1 MELQKRGK
9 YMGYIKRLSGT
20 QIILIGFFLIIL
32 IGGVLL
38 YLPVSNRGGADFTDT
53 LFTAV
58 SATCVTGLVTVDTYS
73 NYTAFGHFIIL
84 LLIQTGGL
92 GFISVA
98 ALFSISM
105 GKKIGI
111 RERMLISESIS
122 LSETSGI
129 VRLMRFI
136 IMVTFII
143 EFIGAC
149 ILSVCFIPEFGIS
162 DGIFK
167 GIFHSVS
174 AFCNAGLDLMGER
187 EAFSSFSAY
196 ADLTFRNFI
205 VNITLCVLVITGGLG
220 FYVWYDLYCIKS
232 RKRLRLHT
240 KLVLIISVILTLGGA
255 MLLLSFEWNNPQTI
269 GELNLGEK
277 IMASF
282 SQSVFAR
289 TAGFNTINLSEL
301 RQESVILEC
310 LLMFIGAS
318 PGSTGGGV
326 KTTVA
331 AVMLLTA
338 FSVVQGHDEV
348 FVFNRRISKR
358 LRLRALA
365 VFSLAVATVLIG
377 MTVLCI
383 FESGGFEQ
391 ILFEVISAFST
402 TGLTMGITTGLSEP
416 AKVMLMI
423 LMYFGRVGI
432 LTAGYAIA
440 KRQNFN
446 EKVISYPK
454 EDILM

>member
-1 MELQKRGK
+1 
-9 YMGYIKRLSGT
+9 MGYIKRLSGT

>member
-1 MELQKRGK
+1 
-9 YMGYIKRLSGT
+9 MGYIKRLSGT
-20 QIILIGFFLIIL
+20 QIILMGFLLIIL
-32 IGGVLL
+32 LGGTLL
-38 YLPVSNRGGADFTDT
+38 YLPVSNRGGADFIDT

-58 SATCVTGLVTVDTYS
+58 SATCVTGLVTVDTYR
-73 NYTAFGHFIIL
+73 NYTAFGQFIIL
-84 LLIQTGGL
+84 ILIQTGGL

-149 ILSVCFIPEFGIS
+149 ILSVCLIPEYGIA

-167 GIFHSVS
+167 GIFLSVS
-174 AFCNAGLDLMGER
+174 AFCNAGLDLMGEKA
-187 EAFSSFSAY
+187 AFSSFMAY
-196 ADLTFRNFI
+196 NTLTFRNFI
-205 VNITLCVLVITGGLG
+205 MNITLCALVITGGLG
-220 FYVWYDLYCIKS
+220 FWVWYDLYCVKS

-240 KLVLIISVILTLGGA
+240 KIVLLMSAVLIVGGTA
-255 MLLLSFEWNNPQTI
+255 LFLAFEWNNPMTM
-269 GELNLGEK
+269 GYLNPAERV
-277 IMASF
+277 MAAF

-289 TAGFNTINLSEL
+289 TAGFCTINLGEL
-301 RQESVILEC
+301 RKESVILEC

-318 PGSTGGGV
+318 PGSTGGGI
-326 KTTVA
+326 KTTAA
-331 AVMLLTA
+331 AVMLLTTFA
-338 FSVVQGHDEV
+338 VVQGHDEV
-348 FVFNRRISKR
+348 FVFKRKIVKR
-358 LRLRALA
+358 LQLRALA
-365 VFSLAVATVLIG
+365 IFSLAVSMVLIG
-377 MTVLCI
+377 ITVLCI
-383 FESGGFEQ
+383 FEAGTFEE

-402 TGLTMGITTGLSEP
+402 TGVTMGITVGLPAP
-416 AKVMLMI
+416 AKIMDMI

-440 KRQNFN
+440 RRQHSIEN
-446 EKVISYPK
+446 VISYPK

>member
-20 QIILIGFFLIIL
+20 QIILTGFFLIIL

-416 AKVMLMI
+416 AKVMVMI